1 MKRSKPLVFFWRKIG
16 RLKIMFRGNQFATL
30 RFTPSAYA
38 VREGLATVEGCHQG
52 RGKSKGNT

>member
-1 MKRSKPLVFFWRKIG
+1 MKRSSLNFFWRKIG
-16 RLKIMFRGNQFATL
+16 RLKILFRGNQSATL

-38 VREGLATVEGCHQG
+38 MREGLATVEGRHQG